1 MTENEAVQMKRAE
14 GDFVDAFLELDI
26 SERIPKL
33 WVKFFT
39 FERKLAAGNVDQ
51 DKIESRFKGIEI
63 APVDPRVFRNE
74 ASDLIPKSREL
85 LSNVLDL
92 QIVLP
97 DAYFEIGN
105 VIRADDSFVPANRVL
120 VGFFMPE
127 VIRGFIRV
135 TYQIKVALKANNEA
149 DIAKLVAGAA
159 SMLWCLLSY
168 DEFIDESCALVVDLI
183 ESLGSQSFPECV
195 CSMIGDLVVLLQ
207 RKWRGNRCVL
217 SVVREMTSYLSK
229 MMNID
234 TIDELGWETLC
245 KYGQWIG
252 SAESP
257 LGDSVDDELY
267 STVVSFVTS
276 GLEKCSGTSDCN
288 QKEFVFVLFSVVAML
303 LPLRECVTD
312 FREQIVQRLVSE
324 IGPEPPHD
332 TDNLERMEIIAAEF
346 DFRTTTQPVFDDK
359 YFEDEDVMTLAE
371 DGESA
376 IEEEF
381 GRITESIRKIVAKD
395 DAILERFC
403 SEFLAREKL
412 RRDVFATALSGLPAS
427 VLKFPEGTWSHLL
440 DAHYVRTGDV
450 GVIFQLAICVL
461 TGPNKHERDCVASAL
476 TALIQ
481 TGGPELVVRV
491 VRQLRSIDWKDLS
504 SPGDV
509 ISSCDTVI
517 DILIDADQTFR
528 KHLAQETLQIL
539 YQARSEIVLFF
550 QGLMDCPAGAAAMF
564 SHHERRVLFIF
575 SLIVDGNKYATKLA
589 SAWIAQAF
597 ATLKS
602 PTLLG
607 KGMYQCLEEITAH
620 FTERVYLDL
629 TFTMMCHLAC
639 LEGNNSKE
647 VASVMCR
654 YPILEKVAMIPQSI
668 SEFYKQRL
676 QSAATED
683 EQRKIAGDGSYRQQE
698 AIDMLIDIIKNI
710 SIASSETRKYVN
722 ESKDLIENLIALKPL
737 VEVSSRLVEKI
748 LAVITYKEPKV
759 KGSLAEEEIVNY
771 ALIPVLFEWAV
782 GSDELEGVLTI
793 LMKLTECS
801 WGNRYRCYQTNLV
814 AKLTEA
820 AITESEQIAKQAIM
834 IITQICASFCCKSD
848 LLKLVNLIVSG
859 SPNHKLPFLKMLNA
873 IVEGYD
879 RNTQTSF
886 FHLMVAKKD
895 VLTIENIPFVD
906 FMSIST
912 PIRIEKHLCSISTL
926 IFIENRSQSQEIY
939 IQLDGELIRL
949 LAESGDI
956 TWSATRKIG
965 FKYYV
970 WQTMRIVLDQRAC
983 KLFVDDVLIHV
994 FEFGCKFLFEPGKIQ
1009 VKWTGVK
1016 CDMGDIRVET
1026 ANEKAEAIFTP
1037 QLMHDSICINTV
1049 DSSVTGTF
1057 EGMPVPFS
1065 SSVVESILTSGG
1077 SSLYL
1082 YMLSS
1087 VLNEPNPSQYVLPI
1101 LSGIKDLISFQEEG
1115 FLHDHFF
1122 QELNFIIKS
1131 SPAKSFDKE
1140 CTKALCEI
1148 FQVLKSS
1155 KDVRD
1160 MAQFVWNDICLTA
1173 MFESMIPQAYLSGAV
1188 PIASV
1193 VDCSKCLVSMSF
1205 LESTEIVSGL
1215 TELLMAICKS
1225 SLKETEAELILK
1237 FIGTSTNKVFLSVLS
1252 NVSYQLVQQKNTCF
1266 MRSIEKAGFLLP
1278 FYPLMKIDDVDMH
1291 IWAIRL
1297 FVLVSQTFGDNKA
1310 VMMLQE
1316 ILANAVNELGKLSNP
1331 ALLLERLFLLI
1342 TEQEFTN
1349 LPFFQFLPFY
1359 GGLVKYLNKT
1369 NIENV
1374 TNRIFDAIKPE
1385 SYDTLI
1391 NQLSNWSVYV
1401 AFFMNLD
1408 SNLERWTSL
1417 LASIAASHPTTLVT
1431 IIMTLRLAAIH
1442 CGWDL
1447 EDILASLIREV
1458 LEQRTTTF
1466 DNQLLVFVLK
1476 CVFFSIYV
1484 PGDHQR
1490 TQETSIVRFLQHMSA
1505 CSEQVAVRK
1514 RVCDKEAWMTS
1525 LLVQQTFRLVADTG
1539 FQVLGEDVGNGAIV
1553 GDFLVGIMGMLAGV
1567 PGQPYMGLVDTV
1579 VTSLKELEKP
1589 NVLVMR
1595 AVYLYLLSYFKD
1607 DEEVRDM
1614 LIVNIKQNEQEMAPY
1629 ASDDVVRMSL
1639 NTADLANNQLC
1650 AAMKEFASHCSELCY
1665 AMESAIGHDYSIM
1678 IGGQKL
1684 IMCVTTGETVMMMK
1698 AFRRYQKQNQTL
1710 WRQDM
1715 ESVSSQLP
1723 GSELTVIKKLEM
1735 TTDAIG
1741 RHLKVQRVRKHDV
1754 KDMCDNLL
1762 LGREISGNDVCSCNS
1777 TSVMFAA
1784 ECRLLTL
1791 RHEYSGAIYISPDC
1805 LFFEASRMTDIFT
1818 QEKTESRTIKTI
1830 RPFAITHLLW
1840 RRQHGLDN
1848 AAEVFTHDG
1857 RSHYFIFGSEGVRT
1871 QFINAVKKLKLPNM
1885 CVIQSQKSPDEFA
1898 SAGFTEKW
1906 RTGRINNFE
1915 YLFWCNMFSGRSF
1928 KDITRYP
1935 IYPRVMAT
1943 YTSDQVALNDP
1954 SAFTDLGAS
1963 LGSPCF
1969 TAEFV
1974 IRSLVRCEPFTS
1986 LYKALSQTSHLESIS
2001 AENDT
2006 EYVPEFY
2013 CCPEI
2018 FVSDKPDF
2026 DNVELPKWCASANDF
2041 VMFNRLAL
2049 ESPIVSSRL
2058 NMWIDKLFGCQQKDP
2073 ANCSPDSPNWQ
2084 RYTNPEQLF
2093 STPHPT
2099 KEVKYPPQMFG
2110 AKTKLSMEEVY
2121 LDNIQ
2126 IMRMRIVGQQ
2136 LVGIDSTGNCTR
2148 LTFNEGSGCEIKSW
2162 KVRCCLESRTP
2173 TQTLENFIHIL
2184 PDGDTIV
2191 FTAPWMDTFDL
2202 CSLEQQQLMVKSRQ
2216 HSSRV
2221 SAITVDKNLV
2231 VTGTQDSVICVWHT
2245 KNLHNPRHVTGLTS
2259 SVSKLAVSH
2268 AMDWLVAVDIDRH
2281 LLISSPSTGVTY
2293 GRAILSDSP
2302 REIHI
2307 TDLGYLVLIYSKG
2320 DATHEQTIIEVRD
2333 LYGNLLVSRELPLNH
2348 CCSCICQTLDCTEF
2362 IACSFMNFEI
2372 VLFRVPDLITVASMQ
2387 LYCAASE
2394 LIFSRDRMMIVARRR
2409 TTNLY
2414 AIHLNPL

>member
-1 MTENEAVQMKRAE
+1 MREDETLHMKRGE
-14 GDFVDAFLELDI
+14 GDFIDAFLDLDI
-26 SERIPKL
+26 PERVPKL

-39 FERKLAAGNVDQ
+39 FERRLTAGNLDQEKVDS
-51 DKIESRFKGIEI
+51 KFAGIQI
-63 APVDPRVFRNE
+63 APVDPKVFRND

-92 QIVLP
+92 EKALP
-97 DAYFEIGN
+97 DAYVEIGN
-105 VIRADDSFVPANRVL
+105 LVRADDSFVPANRIL

-127 VIRGFIRV
+127 IIRGFIRV

-149 DIAKLVAGAA
+149 DIPRLVSGAA

-168 DEFIDESCALVVDLI
+168 DEFVDESSALIVDLI
-183 ESLGSQSFPECV
+183 ESLGSESFPDCV
-195 CSMIGDLVVLLQ
+195 CGMIGDLVALLQ
-207 RKWRGNRCVL
+207 KTWRANRCVL
-217 SVVREMTSYLSK
+217 SVVREMTSYLSC
-229 MMNID
+229 MLNIEA
-234 TIDELGWETLC
+234 IDELRWGTLC

-252 SAESP
+252 SEESP
-257 LGDSVDDELY
+257 LRDNVDDELY

-276 GLEKCSGTSDCN
+276 GLEKCSGSSDCR
-288 QKEFVFVLFSVVAML
+288 QKEFVFLLFSVVAML

-312 FREQIVQRLVSE
+312 FSEQIVRSLVLE
-324 IGPEPPHD
+324 IGVEPPQD
-332 TDNLERMEIIAAEF
+332 TLTLESVEICTAEF
-346 DFRTTTQPVFDDK
+346 DFRTTELPAFDEK
-359 YFEDEDVMTLAE
+359 YFEDEDVMNLDT
-371 DGESA
+371 GEGSD

-381 GRITESIRKIVAKD
+381 GRIIESIRKILAKD
-395 DAILERFC
+395 ENLLERFC
-403 SEFLAREKL
+403 TEFLTREKL
-412 RRDVFATALSGLPAS
+412 RRDVFAAALSGLPVS

-440 DAHYVRTGDV
+440 DAHYVNTGDA
-450 GVIFQLAICVL
+450 GVVFQLAICVL
-461 TGPNKHERDCVASAL
+461 TGPNKHERDSVASAI

-481 TGGPELVVRV
+481 SGVPHLVVRV
-491 VRQLRSIDWKDLS
+491 VHQLRSIDWKDLS
-504 SPGDV
+504 IPGDV

-528 KHLAQETLQIL
+528 KHLAQETQQIL

-564 SHHERRVLFIF
+564 SHTERRVLFIF
-575 SLIVDGNKYATKLA
+575 SLLVDGNKYATKVA
-589 SAWIAQAF
+589 NAWIGQAF

-629 TFTMMCHLAC
+629 TFTMMSHLAC

-654 YPILEKVAMIPQSI
+654 YPIIEKFAILPQSI

-676 QSAATED
+676 QSAATEE
-683 EQRKIAGDGSYRQQE
+683 EQKKIAGDGSYRQQE
-698 AIDMLIDIIKNI
+698 AIDMLIDMFRSI
-710 SIASSETRKYVN
+710 SIASVETRKYVN
-722 ESKDLIENLIALKPL
+722 DSKDLIENLIALKPL
-737 VEVSSRLVEKI
+737 VEVSCRLVEKI
-748 LAVITYKEPKV
+748 LAVITYKEAKV

-771 ALIPVLFEWAV
+771 GLIPVLLEWSI

-801 WGNRYRCYQTNLV
+801 WGNRYRCYQANLV
-814 AKLTEA
+814 ARLSEA
-820 AITESEQIAKQAIM
+820 AITENEQIAKQAIM
-834 IITQICASFCCKSD
+834 IISQICASFCSKSD
-848 LLKLVNLIVSG
+848 LLKLVNIIVSG
-859 SPNHKLPFLKMLNA
+859 SPNHKLPFLKMLNS

-886 FHLMVAKKD
+886 FHLMVGKKD
-895 VLTIENIPFVD
+895 ILTIENIPFVD

-912 PIRIEKHLCSISTL
+912 PIRIEKYLCSISTL
-926 IFIENRSQSQEIY
+926 IFIENRSQSQQIY
-939 IQLDGELIRL
+939 IQLDSELIRL

-994 FEFGCKFLFEPGKIQ
+994 FEFGCKFLFEPGKLQ
-1009 VKWTGVK
+1009 VRWTGVK

-1049 DSSVTGTF
+1049 ESSVTGTF
-1057 EGMPVPFS
+1057 EGLPVPFS

-1082 YMLSS
+1082 FMLASL
-1087 VLNEPNPSQYVLPI
+1087 LNESNPSQYVLLI
-1101 LSGIKDLISFQEEG
+1101 LSGIKDLISFREEG

-1131 SPAKSFDKE
+1131 SPAKSFNKE

-1160 MAQFVWNDICLTA
+1160 MTQFVWNDISLTA

-1237 FIGTSTNKVFLSVLS
+1237 FIGTSANKVFLSVLS

-1278 FYPLMKIDDVDMH
+1278 FYALMKIDDVDMH

-1331 ALLLERLFLLI
+1331 SLLLERLFLLI

-1359 GGLVKYLNKT
+1359 GGLVKYLDKN

-1374 TNRIFDAIKPE
+1374 TNRIFDAIQPE
-1385 SYDTLI
+1385 SYDALI

-1442 CGWDL
+1442 CGWNL
-1447 EDILASLIREV
+1447 EEILATLIREV

-1466 DNQLLVFVLK
+1466 DCELLVFVLK

-1505 CSEQVAVRK
+1505 CSEQVTVRK
-1514 RVCDKEAWMTS
+1514 RVCDNEAWMTS
-1525 LLVQQTFRLVADTG
+1525 LLVQQAFRLVADTG

-1553 GDFLVGIMGMLAGV
+1553 GDFLVGIVGMLAGV

-1639 NTADLANNQLC
+1639 NTADLANNQLS
-1650 AAMKEFASHCSELCY
+1650 AAMKEFANHCSELCY

-1698 AFRRYQKQNQTL
+1698 AFLRSQKQNQAL
-1710 WRQDM
+1710 WRHDM
-1715 ESVSSQLP
+1715 ESVWSQLP
-1723 GSELTVIKKLEM
+1723 GSELTVCKKLEM

-1741 RHLKVQRVRKHDV
+1741 RHLKVQRVRQHNDV
-1754 KDMCDNLL
+1754 KDTCDSLL

-1791 RHEYSGAIYISPDC
+1791 RRDYSGAIYISPDC

-1818 QEKTESRTIKTI
+1818 QHKTESRTIKTI
-1830 RPFAITHLLW
+1830 RPFSITYLLW
-1840 RRQHGLDN
+1840 RRHHGLDN

-1857 RSHYFIFGSEGVRT
+1857 SSHYFIFGSEGVRT
-1871 QFINAVKKLKLPNM
+1871 QFVNAVKKLKLPNI

-1898 SAGFTEKW
+1898 SAGFTEQW

-1928 KDITRYP
+1928 KDITKYP
-1935 IYPRVMAT
+1935 IYPCVMAT
-1943 YTSDQVALNDP
+1943 YASEQIALNDP
-1954 SAFTDLGAS
+1954 SAFTEFAMS
-1963 LGSPCF
+1963 SPCF

-1974 IRSLVRCEPFTS
+1974 IRLLARCEPFTS
-1986 LYKALSQTSHLESIS
+1986 LYQALSQTSHLESVA
-2001 AENDT
+2001 AEHYT

-2013 CCPEI
+2013 CCPDI

-2026 DNVELPKWCASANDF
+2026 SNVELPKWCASANDF

-2049 ESPIVSSRL
+2049 ESPTVSSRL
-2058 NMWIDKLFGCQQKDP
+2058 NMWIDMLFGCQQKEPVSD
-2073 ANCSPDSPNWQ
+2073 CSPDSPDWQ
-2084 RYTNPEQLF
+2084 RCTNPEQLF
-2093 STPHPT
+2093 STPHPQ
-2099 KEVKYPPQMFG
+2099 KDVKYPPQMFG
-2110 AKTKLSMEEVY
+2110 SKTKLSMEEVY

-2136 LVGIDSTGNCTR
+2136 LVGIDSSGNCTR

-2184 PDGDTIV
+2184 PDGEAIV

-2216 HSSRV
+2216 HSSRI

-2231 VTGTQDSVICVWHT
+2231 VTGTQDSAVCVWHT

-2259 SVSKLAVSH
+2259 SVSKIAVSQ
-2268 AMDWLVAVDIDRH
+2268 AMDWLVAADIDRH
-2281 LLISSPSTGVTY
+2281 LLISSLSTGVTY
-2293 GRAILSDSP
+2293 GRALLSDSP

-2333 LYGNLLVSRELPLNH
+2333 LYGKLLVSRELPLNY